1 MVPSPPPE
9 DAPGDSPAAAAPAG
23 DVAALPALSKMKK
36 GELVEECAARGVPAD
51 GTVAE
56 LRDRLRTA
64 RSGGALAA
72 AAAAAVAAVADD
84 DTTA

>member
-9 DAPGDSPAAAAPAG
+9 DVPGDAAAAAAPAAA

-36 GELVEECAARGVPAD
+36 GELVEECTARGVPAD

-64 RSGGALAA
+64 RSGGALTA

-84 DTTA
+84 ETA